1 MKKFEFNTL
10 VKPLVDKVDNSGIL
24 LIPKQIYYE
33 WSRYV
38 LPEMDYYNEP
48 ETEFFLLPQFD
59 SPEEA
64 EEFCRLFFD
73 LFFQYKLRKCSD
85 DPSYWPVNRTYE
97 MFRQWFEV
105 RITSYVSTL
114 VRRE

>member
-1 MKKFEFNTL
+1 VKELEFNKA
-10 VKPLVDKVDNSGIL
+10 VMPLVDKVNFSGIL
-24 LIPKQIYYE
+24 LTPKKIYYE
-33 WSRYV
+33 WSRYM

-59 SPEEA
+59 SPEET

-85 DPSYWPVNRTYE
+85 DAAFWPVNRTYE
-97 MFRQWFEV
+97 MFQQWFDL
-105 RITSYVSTL
+105 RITSNVSSL
-114 VRRE
+114 K